1 MMRCAPSLSPLS
13 SHRTQ
18 SPFGRKCKADEGGK
32 AARNGGGE
40 RNGRRKRS
48 GLDRDG
54 PLPAEKG
61 RGQQQLLS
69 ERPRTKRRRQFNT
82 GRRSERTAGR
92 EVTRSY
98 EGKEEKTIGGRYRDR
113 NQCGVHGERKKRRGA
128 SQERNDGRRGS
139 SWEKKLR
146 RRRISSLS

>member
-1 MMRCAPSLSPLS
+1 MRALPLLSLLS
-13 SHRTQ
+13 SHRTS

-69 ERPRTKRRRQFNT
+69 ERPRTKRRRRRQFNT

-98 EGKEEKTIGGRYRDR
+98 EGKEEKTIGGRDRDR
-113 NQCGVHGERKKRRGA
+113 NQCGVHGEREKR
-128 SQERNDGRRGS
+128 
-139 SWEKKLR
+139 
-146 RRRISSLS
+146 